1 MGFLKNQFRKVIQ
14 WERDNVNDIIY
25 KYPLERKE
33 EIMRKSTLVVRE
45 GQKALFIQE
54 GKLADVFGPG
64 TYQLNDI
71 KNFPL
76 LTQLYH
82 WKTLWESPYTGDVY
96 FISTKQ
102 FLNMKWGTSN
112 PIMMRDQ
119 DYGVVR
125 VRGFGVYSFA
135 VGTPTNALREL
146 IGSMSSFTV
155 RNVDEY
161 FKKIITSTLSNVIA
175 ESNIPALDLAMH
187 YDDLAEMAKAKL
199 ADEFDKIGIEIK
211 SLVIENLSLPE
222 DVEKMLDKRTN
233 VGVMKGAM
241 REYAQME
248 SVEAMKNAA
257 KNPGGMSGMGVGM
270 GAGLS
275 MGKMFVDTMSSVS
288 NAPQE
293 PQVEE
298 KVQYDTKVKCPKCHA
313 SVPSTSK
320 FCPECGNNMTPPK
333 KVCPSCGI
341 EVGEKVKFCP
351 ECGARVD
358 ELRCKECGKV
368 LKAGQKF
375 CPDCGSSVQK

>member
-14 WERDNVNDIIY
+14 WESDNVNDIIY

-71 KNFPL
+71 RNFPL
-76 LTQLYH
+76 LTQLYN
-82 WKTLWESPYTGDVY
+82 WKYLWESPYTGDVY

-112 PIMMRDQ
+112 PVMMRDK

-175 ESNIPALDLAMH
+175 ESKIPALDLAMH
-187 YDDLAEMAKAKL
+187 YDDLAQMAKEKL
-199 ADEFDKIGIEIK
+199 ADEFEKIGIEIK
-211 SLVIENLSLPE
+211 ALVIENLSLPE

-241 REYAQME
+241 REYTQMQ
-248 SVEAMKNAA
+248 SVEAMQSAA
-257 KNPGGMSGMGVGM
+257 ENPSGMGGMGVGM
-270 GAGLS
+270 GAGVA
-275 MGKMFVDTMSSVS
+275 MGRMFAETMSTVS
-288 NAPQE
+288 NSIEE

-298 KVQYDTKVKCPKCHA
+298 KVLYDDSVECPNCHA
-313 SVPSTSK
+313 MVAKMSK

-333 KVCPSCGI
+333 KLCPSCGA
-341 EVGEKVKFCP
+341 EVGAKSKFCP

-358 ELRCKECGKV
+358 EVKCKECGRV
-368 LKAGQKF
+368 LKPNQKF
-375 CPDCGSSVQK
+375 CPDCGTPQK

>member
-1 MGFLKNQFRKVIQ
+1 
-14 WERDNVNDIIY
+14 
-25 KYPLERKE
+25 
-33 EIMRKSTLVVRE
+33 MRKSTLVVRE

-54 GKLADVFGPG
+54 GILADVFGPG

-71 KNFPL
+71 RNFPL

-241 REYAQME
+241 REYTQME
-248 SVEAMKNAA
+248 SIEAMKSAA

-288 NAPQE
+288 NAPE
-293 PQVEE
+293 EKQVEE
-298 KVQYDTKVKCPKCHA
+298 KVQYDDSVVCPKCHA
-313 SVPSTSK
+313 SVPSNSK
-320 FCPECGNNMTPPK
+320 FCPECGNNMIPPK
-333 KVCPSCGI
+333 KICPSCGI

-358 ELRCKECGKV
+358 EIRCKECGKV

-375 CPDCGSSVQK
+375 CPDCGMLQK